1 MPSASP
7 AIGWKSGGN
16 RTSRSGGR
24 PATDTGR
31 PRGREH
37 HHRLD
42 QSASAGR
49 SSGAHHRHHLRHPAV
64 TPSTDLDNYPLDSSG
79 DLMPTA
85 QLEFELDQG
94 RCRAV
99 GACGLADSLVSR
111 RRRRAFFRR
120 ARPEAMALAPG
131 VRRPSLPPATPV
143 RLLPPQPPLHAG
155 LVRELCSTEGRG
167 RPRSTRCPRH
177 SSRPGWDTQSRLI
190 LQLQIVPA
198 HQRSDLAHLVGL
210 GLASY
215 LLESKKLVYAGPPEL
230 GLSRL
235 VDRRLPAG
243 SAAGFGPHGTLT
255 AAMASTGA
263 RVVAIR
269 PDRPPNWGHFMV
281 AHRTRGIG

>member
-7 AIGWKSGGN
+7 VTGWKSGGN

-64 TPSTDLDNYPLDSSG
+64 TPSTDLDNYPLDS
-79 DLMPTA
+79 
-85 QLEFELDQG
+85 
-94 RCRAV
+94 
-99 GACGLADSLVSR
+99 
-111 RRRRAFFRR
+111 
-120 ARPEAMALAPG
+120 
-131 VRRPSLPPATPV
+131 
-143 RLLPPQPPLHAG
+143 
-155 LVRELCSTEGRG
+155 
-167 RPRSTRCPRH
+167 PRH

-243 SAAGFGPHGTLT
+243 SAAGFGPHGALT